1 MPVHNAERQD
11 RDDARSQHDEPDAA
25 PENRDDLKYKD
36 RTRHGHEEQS
46 LVGGS
51 CPLAMAHQP
60 VRGAGQATKED
71 RGSLVVP
78 SFRMPALEITEQTPF
93 PAIGAALVETV
104 EAAVPMLRSMSEARA
119 EQPRAPGKWS
129 PKQVIGHL
137 IDSASN
143 NHQRFVRAQ
152 EGPSFA
158 GPGYEQDHWV
168 AVQGYQESSWDEIV
182 ALWRAYNR
190 HLAQVIERIPEAK
203 RGTTCT
209 IASDPPITLGFLASD
224 YVRHLRHH
232 LAQADALPE

>member
-1 MPVHNAERQD
+1 
-11 RDDARSQHDEPDAA
+11 
-25 PENRDDLKYKD
+25 
-36 RTRHGHEEQS
+36 
-46 LVGGS
+46 
-51 CPLAMAHQP
+51 
-60 VRGAGQATKED
+60 
-71 RGSLVVP
+71 
-78 SFRMPALEITEQTPF
+78 MPALEITEQTPF

-209 IASDPPITLGFLASD
+209 IGSDPRSRSGSSPPTTSGTCGITWRRRTRCPNEAGATRLSA
-224 YVRHLRHH
+224 RRT
-232 LAQADALPE
+232 